1 LHKTD
6 NSGLNV
12 EQRKRLSIGVELVA
26 KPEALIFLD
35 EPTSGL
41 DSQTAWAIVSL
52 LKKLAD
58 HGLAILCTIHQPSGV
73 IFQQF
78 DRLLLL
84 AKGGRT
90 VYFGDIG
97 ENAIAL
103 TGYFERHDAVRCR
116 PEENPAEW
124 MLHVIGA
131 APGAHTDRDWVETWK
146 QSSEFNGV
154 QKELDNLTQ
163 SRHAASE
170 AAQDTSY
177 AASLSQQFLACTQ
190 RVAQQYWR
198 TPTYIYSKL
207 SLCFITVSQPL
218 TSTDIHKYLLISVS
232 ESLHRPLLPELPAV
246 PPRAPE
252 PTLLDLHAPRNLRIP
267 NLPNHARLRHPTH
280 TVRRTRK
287 VF

>member
-1 LHKTD
+1 M
-6 NSGLNV
+6 

-58 HGLAILCTIHQPSGV
+58 HGLAILCTIHQPSNI

-97 ENAIAL
+97 GNAAGL
-103 TGYFERHDAVRCR
+103 TGYFEKHGAVPCR
-116 PEENPAEW
+116 SEENPAEW

-131 APGAHTDRDWVETWK
+131 APGAHTDRDWAETWK
-146 QSSEFNGV
+146 SSSEFHGV

-163 SRHAASE
+163 SRHVSSE
-170 AAQDTSY
+170 ANTEDTSY
-177 AASLSQQFLACTQ
+177 AASVSQQFLACTQ

-207 SLCFITVSQPL
+207 SLCFITASQPL
-218 TSTDIHKYLLISVS
+218 TLRKHLLTYLRVS
-232 ESLHRPLLPELPAV
+232 SSASLSRT
-246 PPRAPE
+246 PRC
-252 PTLLDLHAPRNLRIP
+252 LF
-267 NLPNHARLRHPTH
+267 
-280 TVRRTRK
+280 K
-287 VF
+287 VSKTSSSQSSCSS

>member
-1 LHKTD
+1 LQTTNK
-6 NSGLNV
+6 SGLNV

-52 LKKLAD
+52 LKKLAN
-58 HGLAILCTIHQPSGV
+58 HGLAILCTIHQPSGI

-97 ENAIAL
+97 ENATAL
-103 TGYFERHDAVRCR
+103 TGYFERHDAVQCR

-146 QSSEFNGV
+146 ASSEFHGV
-154 QKELDNLTQ
+154 QKELDSLAQ
-163 SRHAASE
+163 SRHVTSE
-170 AAQDTSY
+170 ADTQDTSY
-177 AASLSQQFLACTQ
+177 AASVSQQFLACTQ

-207 SLCFITVSQPL
+207 SLCFITVRQPL
-218 TSTDIHKYLLISVS
+218 ALHKHLLTYLRVS
-232 ESLHRPLLPELPAV
+232 SSASLSKTPHYPSRV
-246 PPRAPE
+246 S
-252 PTLLDLHAPRNLRIP
+252 
-267 NLPNHARLRHPTH
+267 
-280 TVRRTRK
+280 RTNSSRSSCSS
-287 VF
+287 